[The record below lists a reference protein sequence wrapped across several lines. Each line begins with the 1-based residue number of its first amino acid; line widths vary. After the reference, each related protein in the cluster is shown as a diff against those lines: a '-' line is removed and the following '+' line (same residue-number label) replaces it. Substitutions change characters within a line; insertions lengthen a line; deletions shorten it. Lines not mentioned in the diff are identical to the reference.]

1 MSIHKV
7 TNVFVS
13 NLPELE
19 SDVNTLTP
27 GKLGLFNYEQQE
39 LLGDQYSETPG
50 VEATP
55 AFQASLTYA
64 DGSFKKSMWVNGRS
78 VISATAEKYAPAQR
92 EVWSIGYNRKTAAGS
107 IAVNPASLY
116 SFYIKFKNDKALYSE
131 RPERFTANFTSSSNA
146 TQLSIATQAA
156 NLINNGAYKT
166 QIKAVVVGDGT
177 GVYGLT
183 GATNYG
189 VEITALDINQFQS
202 STYKENRV
210 YFDVFVDDSSAF
222 EDTTA
227 CSQILAN
234 SFGTGTYNSIY
245 NKENFEYQYE
255 GLSNR
260 RLWPAQQVKF
270 GVSATPALS
279 SNVTGTTGNVTVAL
293 GSDLA
298 TVATSTTIVRAG
310 ELIDING
317 VAYEVKYVKSTTE
330 FVLTAPATASY
341 SGVNFKFKYFY
352 NVINVLFDDT
362 TFTTGADVVAK
373 SRKALLFAVP
383 AINEGG
389 TYNSESDL
397 YAEVRSRLNIF
408 LETTPARPSLPYL
421 G

>member
-13 NLPELE
+13 NLPALE
-19 SDVNTLTP
+19 ADVNTLTP
-27 GKLGLFNYEQQE
+27 GTLGLFNYEQEQ
-39 LLGDQYSETPG
+39 LSEAYAEGNPTN
-50 VEATP
+50 ETTP

-78 VISATAEKYAPAQR
+78 VITAAAEKYAPAQR
-92 EVWSIGYNRKTAAGS
+92 EVWSIGYNRATGAGS

-116 SFYIKFKNDKALYSE
+116 SFYIKFKNDKSFYSE
-131 RPERFTANFTSSSNA
+131 RPERFTANFTSSSTA

-177 GVYGLT
+177 GAYGLT

-222 EDTTA
+222 EDTTT

-279 SNVTGTTGNVTVAL
+279 SNVTGTTGNVTVVL

-298 TVATSTTIVRAG
+298 TVATSTAIIRAG

-317 VAYEVKYVKSTTE
+317 VAYEVKYVKSATQ
-330 FVLTAPATASY
+330 FVLTVPATASA
-341 SGVNFKFKYFY
+341 SGANFKFKYFY
-352 NVINVLFDDT
+352 NVINVLFDDVS
-362 TFTTGADVVAK
+362 FTTGADVVAK
-373 SRKALLFAVP
+373 SRKAIVFALP
-383 AINEGG
+383 AIDGG
-389 TYNSESDL
+389 GAYNSTGSLFTTVAGKLVD
-397 YAEVRSRLNIF
+397 F
-408 LETTPARPSLPYL
+408 LETTPAKPNLSLV
-421 G
+421 